1 MKMQLLAAVLGAT
14 ALTMGAGVSVSAQTS
29 PPSAPTRDDMPPPT
43 PAGPMR
49 GGGLMR
55 ADTNRDGVV
64 TRDEVIA
71 DADRRF
77 ARMDIDGDGKVSR
90 DELRAARAAR
100 RERPGADM
108 DAAPPPR
115 TDMPPPSDAR
125 GDDRPRRA
133 MRPQTREQARERALR
148 MFDRADGNRDGR
160 VDAQEIEAMR
170 LPMRARFAEP
180 DDGDRRS
187 PPRGDEQR

>member
-1 MKMQLLAAVLGAT
+1 MKMQLLAALLGAT
-14 ALTMGAGVSVSAQTS
+14 ALTVGAGESFAAQTS
-29 PPSAPTRDDMPPPT
+29 PPSASTRDDMPPP
-43 PAGPMR
+43 PATGPMR

-64 TRDEVIA
+64 TRDEVIG

-77 ARMDIDGDGKVSR
+77 ARMDTDGDGKVSR

-100 RERPGADM
+100 RGPPGADM
-108 DAAPPPR
+108 DAAPPR
-115 TDMPPPSDAR
+115 TDTPPPSDAR

-133 MRPQTREQARERALR
+133 MRAQTRDVARERALR
-148 MFDRADGNRDGR
+148 MFDRTDTNHDGR

-170 LPMRARFAEP
+170 LMMRARFAGSERD
-180 DDGDRRS
+180 DDGSALR
-187 PPRGDEQR
+187 DEQR

>member
-77 ARMDIDGDGKVSR
+77 ARMDTDGDGKVSR
-90 DELRAARAAR
+90 DELRAARATR
-100 RERPGADM
+100 PGPPGADM
-108 DAAPPPR
+108 DAAPPR
-115 TDMPPPSDAR
+115 TDTPPPSDAR

-133 MRPQTREQARERALR
+133 MRAQTRDVARERALR
-148 MFDRADGNRDGR
+148 MFDRTDTNHDGR

-170 LPMRARFAEP
+170 LMMRARFAGSNR
-180 DDGDRRS
+180 DDNDGS
-187 PPRGDEQR
+187 ARGDEQR